1 MVYTALT
8 CHSRWETA
16 GEMWPY
22 ICQLQQYLVF
32 LQDAEKEKMK
42 EKKNGCT
49 DAGPRFVGILNVEA
63 LE

>member
-1 MVYTALT
+1 MKKRAKFVARL
-8 CHSRWETA
+8 SVK
-16 GEMWPY
+16 MWPF
-22 ICQLQQYLVF
+22 ISQLQPYLVF

-49 DAGPRFVGILNVEA
+49 DAGPRFVGISHVEA

>member
-1 MVYTALT
+1 
-8 CHSRWETA
+8 
-16 GEMWPY
+16 MWPY
-22 ICQLQQYLVF
+22 ISQLQPYLVF

-49 DAGPRFVGILNVEA
+49 DAGPRFVGISNVEA